1 MAELEPYDN
10 EELANEYLLSQYQ
23 KPEFT
28 KVMNVLGKI
37 FNKIQANDFLIKDG
51 FWVDDAINY
60 QLTILANMYNVSRGG
75 KSDDDLR
82 PEVNQAT
89 TASNSGTIPQ
99 LKGAM
104 VEKFGGT
111 FSEFYA
117 GWVHELASYI
127 MVTDADITTPEL
139 ENLSVGGVGAKLGDY
154 LYSVTPEGAPDEL
167 IVKVNPNGT
176 ASTTKIIVVKTS
188 YAVDYE
194 IQSTTNPEDE
204 LIQNTTNPADEIIQ
218 DFT

>member
-10 EELANEYLLSQYQ
+10 KELANEYLLDQYQ
-23 KPEFT
+23 KPEFA

-37 FNKIQANDFLIKDG
+37 FNKIQGNDFIIKDG
-51 FWVDDAINY
+51 FWVDDAIKN
-60 QLTILANMYNVSRGG
+60 QLTILANMYNISRGG

-117 GWVHELASYI
+117 NWHNELASYI
-127 MVTDADITTPEL
+127 MATDADITTAEL

-154 LYSVTPEGAPDEL
+154 LYTVTPSGGAGAP

-176 ASTTKIIVVKTS
+176 PSTTKIIVTKYVT
-188 YAVDYE
+188 
-194 IQSTTNPEDE
+194 
-204 LIQNTTNPADEIIQ
+204 
-218 DFT
+218 